1 MRQHIIYSIIV
12 VCLNSGPRLRDTIE
26 SILNQTYKNFEV
38 IVKDGG
44 SSDGSVEALLKECD
58 DERIHVYT
66 QKDTGIYDAMNQ
78 AVRLAQGEYYLFL
91 NTGDSFYDETVLRKI
106 TDEIE
111 RLRSD
116 NKNVGVI
123 YGNLYHKALQSVVYA
138 APEINDFTCYRNVPC
153 HQTCIYHRSLFETRA
168 YLPAYH
174 VRADYEHF
182 LWCYYERKAPMYYIP
197 VIIAVYEGGGYSEAK
212 ENRKCSARQHREIV
226 IRYMGRRKAD
236 KYRLIMLLTLAPLRS
251 AIADSRH
258 LSAAYNRI
266 KTAIYKK
273 TGGC

>member
-91 NTGDSFYDETVLRKI
+91 NTGDSFYDDTVLRKI
-106 TDEIE
+106 TD
-111 RLRSD
+111 
-116 NKNVGVI
+116 
-123 YGNLYHKALQSVVYA
+123 
-138 APEINDFTCYRNVPC
+138 
-153 HQTCIYHRSLFETRA
+153 
-168 YLPAYH
+168 
-174 VRADYEHF
+174 
-182 LWCYYERKAPMYYIP
+182 
-197 VIIAVYEGGGYSEAK
+197 
-212 ENRKCSARQHREIV
+212 
-226 IRYMGRRKAD
+226 
-236 KYRLIMLLTLAPLRS
+236 
-251 AIADSRH
+251 
-258 LSAAYNRI
+258 
-266 KTAIYKK
+266 
-273 TGGC
+273 